1 MRIKDSRNYPQRG
14 IIYLPEHIN
23 ALRMHSTESLD
34 HWLTKAMIFRLL
46 RKMKHDIVTEFEITG
61 MGVGDLFDMTASVQ
75 YEIETTSYSRFI
87 EMRRR
92 DYERDGVEVIVIPLA
107 KLPADP
113 KQREKELGEWVR

>member
-87 EMRRR
+87 EMRMQ